1 MQFWK
6 NPIITAVAGV
16 LLGFFVGWIVGQ
28 GQAVAPP
35 AAPSAA
41 AAVEDPHA
49 GVPGAPPLAGQPQG
63 QPEGGRTGATGNPQ
77 LMEQARQLET
87 LLAQDPNN
95 YDTLVQMGN
104 LHYDMGNFVRAR
116 EFYERARA
124 IRDDSPD
131 LLTDLGVCYR
141 DADPRKALDM
151 FSRAAALS
159 PTHWQSRFNSMVVL
173 FNDLKDAAGARR
185 QLEELKRL
193 QATVPGIPPL
203 AGWEQELAKAGS

>member
-6 NPIITAVAGV
+6 NPIIAAVAGL
-16 LLGFFVGWIVGQ
+16 LLGFFAGWIVGQ

-35 AAPSAA
+35 PPTA
-41 AAVEDPHA
+41 AAVGDPHA
-49 GVPGAPPLAGQPQG
+49 GVPGAPPLAGQPQRP
-63 QPEGGRTGATGNPQ
+63 PEGGRTGATADPQ

-87 LLAQDPNN
+87 ILANDPNN
-95 YDTLVQMGN
+95 YDHLVQMGN
-104 LHYDMGNFVRAR
+104 VQYDMANFVKAR

-141 DADPRKALDM
+141 DADPKKALEL
-151 FSRAAALS
+151 FLRAAMMS
-159 PTHWQSRFNSMVVL
+159 PNHWQSRFNAMVVL
-173 FNDLKDAAGARR
+173 FNDLKDPAGARR
-185 QLEELKRL
+185 QLDELKRL

>member
-6 NPIITAVAGV
+6 NPIITAVAGI

-28 GQAVAPP
+28 GQPAAPPPP
-35 AAPSAA
+35 AAVAA
-41 AAVEDPHA
+41 GEDPHA
-49 GVPGAPPLAGQPQG
+49 GVPGAPPLAGQPQ
-63 QPEGGRTGATGNPQ
+63 QPPMGGRTNAAADPQ
-77 LMEQARQLET
+77 LMEQARHLEAM
-87 LLAQDPNN
+87 LAQDPNN
-95 YDTLVQMGN
+95 YDNLVHMGN
-104 LHYDMGNFVRAR
+104 LQYDMGSYVKAR

-141 DADPRKALDM
+141 DADPKKALEM
-151 FSRAAALS
+151 FTLAAAKS
-159 PTHWQSRFNSMVVL
+159 PSHWQSRFNSMVVL
-173 FNDLKDAAGARR
+173 YNDLKDVAGARR

-203 AGWEQELAKAGS
+203 AGWEQELAKPAP

>member
-28 GQAVAPP
+28 GQPGAPPPIPAVA
-35 AAPSAA
+35 SAA
-41 AAVEDPHA
+41 QNPHA

-87 LLAQDPNN
+87 LLAGDPNN
-95 YDTLVQMGN
+95 YDTLVSMGN
-104 LHYDMGNFVRAR
+104 LQYDMGNFVKAR

-141 DADPRKALDM
+141 DGDPKKALEM

-173 FNDLKDAAGARR
+173 HNDLKDSAGARR
-185 QLEELKRL
+185 QLDELKRL

-203 AGWEQELAKAGS
+203 TGWEQELAKAGS

>member
-35 AAPSAA
+35 PVAA
-41 AAVEDPHA
+41 AAAGDPHA
-49 GVPGAPPLAGQPQG
+49 GVPGAPSLAGQPQRP
-63 QPEGGRTGATGNPQ
+63 PEGGRTGGTGDPQ
-77 LMEQARQLET
+77 LMAKARELET
-87 LLAQDPNN
+87 LLASDPDN
-95 YDTLVQMGN
+95 YDTLAHAGNVQ
-104 LHYDMGNFVRAR
+104 YDMGNYVKAR
-116 EFYERARA
+116 ELYERARA

-141 DADPRKALDM
+141 DADPKKALEM
-151 FSRAAALS
+151 FSRAAAMS
-159 PTHWQSRFNSMVVL
+159 PSHWQSRFNSMVVL
-173 FNDLKDAAGARR
+173 YNDLKDPAGARR
-185 QLEELKRL
+185 QLDELKRL

-203 AGWEQELAKAGS
+203 AGWEQELAKAAS